1 MNSQKLEVLDTVPQ
15 DQCTKNPCTDREG
28 LIMHMHI
35 CSHTCISAYTC
46 GHTHIIIHIQMQI
59 NTCIHRY
66 ISIWVY
72 INMHAHGQKYASK

>member
-1 MNSQKLEVLDTVPQ
+1 MWYTNTHADTP
-15 DQCTKNPCTDREG
+15 TF
-28 LIMHMHI
+28 IMHMHI